1 MYDDKLKISI
11 YKWRE
16 NNKEAYNSYMAAH
29 MKKQYEKNKEAKL
42 KKNAQY
48 KSVKKE
54 FRKFLDILIDI

>member
-29 MKKQYEKNKEAKL
+29 MKKQYNKG
-42 KKNAQY
+42 
-48 KSVKKE
+48 
-54 FRKFLDILIDI
+54 IL